1 MPASRCNNELQ
12 SLQLLPPDERSSK
25 KWSNSMYDVNDGDG
39 FVALDSS
46 TFLIGY
52 WGMRYFNLLGA

>member
-1 MPASRCNNELQ
+1 
-12 SLQLLPPDERSSK
+12 
-25 KWSNSMYDVNDGDG
+25 MYDVNDGDG